1 MAKHDENKD
10 VRLVSRIT
18 KVNTV
23 NKTIKASKDAIIGI
37 RTWGRIDFLTNFC
50 GYTFIWDNSAG
61 TGMSTNDSESSSKR
75 TNKKQKKE
83 HQLTDKTKRNS
94 NKRKKDE

>member
-10 VRLVSRIT
+10 VRLVSRIA

-23 NKTIKASKDAIIGI
+23 NKSIKAPKGAIIGI
-37 RTWGRIDFLTNFC
+37 RTWGRIDFLTNIC

-61 TGMSTNDSESSSKR
+61 SGVTANDSDGTSKR
-75 TNKKQKKE
+75 NAKKQKKE
-83 HQLTDKTKRNS
+83 YQLTDKTKRN
-94 NKRKKDE
+94 NKRKNND

>member
-10 VRLVSRIT
+10 VRLISRVA

-37 RTWGRIDFLTNFC
+37 RTWGRVDFLTNFC

-61 TGMSTNDSESSSKR
+61 TGMSTNDSDSSSKR
-75 TNKKQKKE
+75 NKKQKKE
-83 HQLTDKTKRNS
+83 HPLTDKTKRNN
-94 NKRKKDE
+94 NKRKKDD

>member
-23 NKTIKASKDAIIGI
+23 NKTIKASKDALIGI

-50 GYTFIWDNSAG
+50 GYIFVWDNSAG
-61 TGMSTNDSESSSKR
+61 TGMSTNDSDGSSKR
-75 TNKKQKKE
+75 NKKQKKE
-83 HQLTDKTKRNS
+83 HPLTDKTKRNN
-94 NKRKKDE
+94 NKRKKDD

>member
-10 VRLVSRIT
+10 VRLVSRIA

-23 NKTIKASKDAIIGI
+23 NKTIKAPKGAVIGI

-61 TGMSTNDSESSSKR
+61 IGISSNDSDSSSKR
-75 TNKKQKKE
+75 NNKKQKKE
-83 HQLTDKTKRNS
+83 HQLTDKTRRNN
-94 NKRKKDE
+94 NKRKQDD